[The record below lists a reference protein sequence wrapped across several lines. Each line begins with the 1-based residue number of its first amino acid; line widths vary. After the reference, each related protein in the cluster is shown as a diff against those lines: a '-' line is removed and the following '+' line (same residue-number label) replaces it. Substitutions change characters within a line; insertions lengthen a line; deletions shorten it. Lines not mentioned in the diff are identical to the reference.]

1 MDQIE
6 ALRAAAG
13 ALIAT
18 AAMPVVVSVLRQLLD
33 DVETPALTPAAAKPA
48 APKPPV
54 SPSPTDSTWAE
65 LRQRLRAA
73 KAERGIGNAELATAI
88 GAAKVTVTKAV
99 SANRSPT
106 KAMRAKLELW
116 LAEPAPAP
124 EVAATAVA
132 FRHNGANGRA
142 SSVHAGGSA

>member
-54 SPSPTDSTWAE
+54 SPSPTDTTWGE

-73 KAERGIGNAELATAI
+73 KAERGIGNA
-88 GAAKVTVTKAV
+88 GVVKAV
-99 SANRSPT
+99 SSNRPPT
-106 KAMRAKLELW
+106 KSMRAKQELW

-132 FRHNGANGRA
+132 FRPNGHSAAHVRAANGAG
-142 SSVHAGGSA
+142 AGTTAGV